1 MPAANATTR
10 FSDRVEHYVR
20 FRPGYPNG
28 LFDALAR
35 DHGLTAGAIVGDIGS
50 GTGISARLFLERG
63 CAVYGVE
70 PNAAMRAAAERDLA
84 SFPAFHSVNAIAEE
98 TTLAPASLDWCVAAQ
113 AFHWFDVPRARRE
126 AQRIL
131 RPGGRALLIWN
142 DRRDDTPFLV
152 AYDAFLHEYGTDYA
166 AVSHRNATADG
177 RVPAYF
183 GGEPTPLSFAY
194 SQHFDFD
201 GLKGR
206 VLSSSYTPPPDH
218 SQHQP
223 MLEALR
229 RLFDR
234 HATNGM
240 VDFAYTTRAFV
251 GTLR

>member
-20 FRPGYPNG
+20 FRPGYPSE

-70 PNAAMRAAAERDLA
+70 PNAAMRAAAERGLT
-84 SFPAFHSVNAIAEE
+84 SFPAFHSINATAEE
-98 TTLAPASLDWCVAAQ
+98 TTLDRLSLDWYVAAQ
-113 AFHWFDVPRARRE
+113 AFHWFDVPRARVE
-126 AQRIL
+126 ARRIL
-131 RPGGRALLIWN
+131 RTGGRTLLIWN

-152 AYDAFLHEYGTDYA
+152 EYDAFLHEYGTDYA
-166 AVSHRNATADG
+166 AVSHRNVAADG
-177 RVPAYF
+177 RVPAFF
-183 GGEPTPLSFAY
+183 GCDPTALSFPY
-194 SQHFDFD
+194 SQRFDFD
-201 GLKGR
+201 GLTGR

-218 SQHQP
+218 PRHQP
-223 MLEALR
+223 MLAALR
-229 RLFDR
+229 RLFER
-234 HATNGM
+234 HAANGT